1 MTYLQLEPIG
11 MVFLLMFA
19 SVMIIQFVA
28 MFFHRFGT
36 LSQIIATTEINSCT
50 KKVRLFS
57 NFLLFYCANI

>member
-36 LSQIIATTEINSCT
+36 LSQIIATTEIKSCT

>member
-36 LSQIIATTEINSCT
+36 LSQIIATTEIKACS
-50 KKVRLFS
+50 KKASLS
-57 NFLLFYCANI
+57 ILHQLK

>member
-36 LSQIIATTEINSCT
+36 LSQIIATTDIKACS
-50 KKVRLFS
+50 KKVPLNKS
-57 NFLLFYCANI
+57 